1 MDSNNNEIIHDF
13 PPFFKV
19 FKDGRIERYMG
30 PRGDVPAGPDPT
42 TGVQSKDVVVSPET
56 GVKACILIP
65 KINGGG
71 QKLPLLVNYHGGG
84 FCLGSAFEEIFKK
97 FLSSLVLKANVI
109 VVSVDYRLAPEHPL
123 PIAYDDSLAALH
135 WIASHSNG
143 EGPEAWLNEYAD
155 LDRVFLGGESAGA
168 NIAHYVAVQAGV
180 NVPVGLNI
188 VGLVMVHPFFGGKE
202 CDKMYKFL
210 SSTSSGCDDDPKLN
224 AAADP
229 DLVKMPC
236 RKVLV
241 CVAEKDWLRDRG
253 VSYHETLEK
262 LKGEGFA
269 ELFETKGEDH
279 CFHLFNPNADK
290 AGHLLQKVVD
300 FFNI

>member
-19 FKDGRIERYMG
+19 FKDGRIERYVR

-65 KINGGG
+65 KINGEG

-123 PIAYDDSLAALH
+123 PIAYDDSSAALH
-135 WIASHSNG
+135 WIASHSDG

-188 VGLVMVHPFFGGKE
+188 VGLVMLHPFFGGKE

-224 AAADP
+224 PAADP
-229 DLVKMPC
+229 DLVKLPC

-253 VSYHETLEK
+253 VSYYETLEK

-279 CFHLFNPNADK
+279 CFYLFNPNADK